1 MYPTTPDT
9 VPSSHPEPLENFK
22 LRERNL
28 QSLRIWLVH
37 DWLTGMRGGER
48 VLLQLVRLFPQ
59 AKIATLFY
67 VPGRTNCEIESRIAA
82 VSFLQ
87 NFPRIDLHYRR
98 LLPLMFSA
106 IQSVELTPCDLVIST
121 SHCVAKNIGVPQ
133 GARHLCHCFTP
144 MRYIWDMQEDYLAT
158 QPNEGLKT
166 VLKMASPW
174 LRQLDLAGNQGV
186 DRFVGTCRNV
196 CRRIARCYH
205 RPATTIYSPID
216 DDFYEPS
223 GRPPGDF
230 YLVVSALVPY
240 KRVDLAVRAFAAD
253 RKRRRLIIIGTGP
266 ELPALQRLARTSS
279 AGRIQFLQ
287 WQDDASVRW
296 HYQHCQALIFPG
308 EEDFGLTPLEVQACG
323 RPVIAYNRGGIQET
337 AIPLCT
343 DGSNRDQAGAIFFS
357 NPTAESLTDAIDR
370 YEAVREQF
378 NSTVL
383 RANAQRFNIAQFRRE
398 ICRVSGELLGNKA

>member
-1 MYPTTPDT
+1 MNLTTTDIAS
-9 VPSSHPEPLENFK
+9 SSHPEPLQNSTP
-22 LRERNL
+22 LERNL

-59 AKIATLFY
+59 VKIATLFY
-67 VPGRTNCEIESRIAA
+67 VPGRTNCDIESRIAA

-87 NFPRIDLHYRR
+87 NFPRIDRHYRR

-106 IQSVELTPCDLVIST
+106 IHSVELTPCDLVIST

-144 MRYIWDMQEDYLAT
+144 MRYIWDMREDYLAA
-158 QPNEGLKT
+158 QPNEGLKMAME
-166 VLKMASPW
+166 LASPL
-174 LRQLDLAGNQGV
+174 LRQLDLAGNHGV

-196 CRRIARCYH
+196 CRRIERCYH
-205 RPATTIYSPID
+205 RPATPVYSPID

-223 GRPPGDF
+223 SQPPGDF

-253 RKRRRLIIIGTGP
+253 RKRRRLIVIGTGP

-279 AGRIQFLQ
+279 DGRIQFLQ

-323 RPVIAYNRGGIQET
+323 RPVIAYDRGGILET
-337 AIPLCT
+337 AIPLSA

-357 NPTAESLTDAIDR
+357 TPTAESLTNTIDR
-370 YEAVREQF
+370 YEAMQWQV
-378 NSTVL
+378 NSMAL

-398 ICRVSGELLGNKA
+398 ICRVSGELLRNEA